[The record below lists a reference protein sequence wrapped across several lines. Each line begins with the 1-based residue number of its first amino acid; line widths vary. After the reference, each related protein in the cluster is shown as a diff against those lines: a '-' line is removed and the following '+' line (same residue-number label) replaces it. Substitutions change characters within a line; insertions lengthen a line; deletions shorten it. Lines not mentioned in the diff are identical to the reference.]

1 MADTTIPVVGKPVWI
16 DLASSDPA
24 ASRAFYARVFGW
36 TVEVNPDPQYGG
48 YALARIDG
56 RDVAGIG
63 GTQAPGAPTAWSIY
77 IGTAEADSLTE
88 KVRAAGGTVVMPP
101 FEIGDQGRM
110 AVFQDP
116 SGAFICAWQAS
127 AMGGFAAG
135 GPNTFTWAELSARGM
150 DRALPFYAAVF
161 GWSANERA
169 NPGGPPY
176 TMFQLEGEDVA
187 GGMEMSPM
195 VPAEV
200 PSNWMVYFGVDD
212 VDAAFKT
219 ALEAGAREMMPPT
232 PFPGGKFAVV
242 GDPQGAVFGL
252 HGLSRGQA

>member
-1 MADTTIPVVGKPVWI
+1 MADSTIPVVNKPVWI

-48 YALARIDG
+48 YALAKIDG

-63 GTQAPGAPTAWSIY
+63 PAQAPGAPTAWSIY
-77 IGTAEADSLTE
+77 VGTTDTDALAE
-88 KVRAAGGTVVMPP
+88 KVRAAGGSVVMPP
-101 FEIGDQGRM
+101 FDIGDQGRT

-116 SGAFICAWQAS
+116 SGAFICGWQAS
-127 AMGGFAAG
+127 AMGGFG
-135 GPNTFTWAELSARGM
+135 SDGSNTFAWAELSARGI
-150 DRALPFYAAVF
+150 DRAIPFYAAVF
-161 GWSANERA
+161 GWDATEREM
-169 NPGGPPY
+169 PGGPPY
-176 TMFQLEGEDVA
+176 VMFQLGGEDVA

-200 PSNWMVYFGVDD
+200 PSFWMVYFGVDD
-212 VDAAFKT
+212 VDASFKT

-232 PFPGGKFAVV
+232 AFPGGRFAIL
-242 GDPQGAVFGL
+242 GDPQGGVFGL
-252 HGLSRGQA
+252 HMRSRGQA